1 MGATE
6 VDGGGEISEEG
17 QVGWGGRGVSQW
29 TEREREVP
37 MARCVRVD
45 EVVWAGLFRFME
57 WAGPSSC
64 FFF

>member
-1 MGATE
+1 VRSPKRGRWVGA
-6 VDGGGEISEEG
+6 VAASAN
-17 QVGWGGRGVSQW
+17 GRR
-29 TEREREVP
+29 EREREVP